1 MFEVHELK
9 SLGMQ
14 LHEMSLQG
22 KWAEMQKV
30 IPESV
35 LRTFAQT
42 STYDKL
48 PEFIAN
54 KREYAARLG
63 LALPQGTPEQRER
76 AAHIIKE
83 TQKVQVS
90 RVPKG
95 LEDLSKVKE
104 PAVR

>member
-30 IPESV
+30 IPEAV

-48 PEFIAN
+48 PEFVAKN
-54 KREYAARLG
+54 REYASRVG
-63 LALPQGTPEQRER
+63 LALPASTPEQRER
-76 AAHIIKE
+76 AAHVIKE
-83 TQKVQVS
+83 VQKVEVS
-90 RVPKG
+90 RVPRG
-95 LEDLSKVKE
+95 LEDLSKVK
-104 PAVR
+104 V

>member
-1 MFEVHELK
+1 
-9 SLGMQ
+9 MQ

-30 IPESV
+30 IPEAV

-48 PEFIAN
+48 PEFVAN

-76 AAHIIKE
+76 AKHVIKE
-83 TQKVQVS
+83 VQKIQVS

-95 LEDLSKVKE
+95 LEDLSKVK
-104 PAVR
+104 A